1 MSLIIAMCLF
11 SLSMSI
17 SPGPVNMLTLS
28 TGVNHGFRKAMP
40 FVSGATTG
48 FSLLL
53 LLVGLGITKVA
64 SDNTEFLRLLAVIGS
79 GYIIYLGYCVA
90 SAKPNIEV
98 ESKSRPGWW
107 LGALLQWLNPKAWTA
122 CLAGVSLFNLADSIP
137 MLLLFVGLYFVI
149 CYASIASWALV
160 GARMQNLL
168 SSRTKVR
175 FFNVLM
181 GGMLILVAF
190 YLLVLQF

>member
-1 MSLIIAMCLF
+1 MSLILTMCLF

-28 TGVNHGFRKAMP
+28 TGASHGFRKALP
-40 FVSGATTG
+40 FVTGGAAG
-48 FSLLL
+48 FTLLL
-53 LLVGLGITKVA
+53 LLIGLGIAEVA
-64 SDNTEFLRLLAVIGS
+64 SRNAEFLRVLAVIGS
-79 GYIIYLGYCVA
+79 GYIVYLGYCVA
-90 SAKPNIEV
+90 SAKPNIEI
-98 ESKSRPGWW
+98 ESKSRPGW
-107 LGALLQWLNPKAWTA
+107 LQGALLQWLNPKAWTA
-122 CLAGVSLFNLADSIP
+122 CLAGVSLFNLTDSLS

-149 CYASIASWALV
+149 CYASIASWALI

-168 SSRTKVR
+168 SSRAKVR

-181 GGMLILVAF
+181 GGMLIAVAI